1 MKNASKIAC
10 IALLAFCVAAPAQ
23 DEQTASDDGT
33 MTDAERVLRT
43 RKIIES
49 DTSRLDEL
57 KGELEERASNFEQ
70 MSAEVTKREARVE
83 ELKEQLQTTT
93 DPAAAALLQAEIE
106 ADIEKLDI
114 VKSQAEID
122 LQIQKAVREQAE
134 TLEAKILID
143 QSALD
148 VLLGEVPPPA
158 AKAPDTPA
166 ATPSPTPKPSAPLVP
181 IPGVMPPAP
190 AAPDLTSP
198 PDDVLSETAEQI
210 EARKQAEKS
219 AFEAEQ
225 AEQAVLTFLERK
237 AALQEQIDLEKSLL
251 ETAEKTKD
259 NVDDVVRIRQQEL
272 ADAVAAGADKAAIR
286 EAQEKL
292 ASIME
297 SLRVIIVEIDQ
308 REDILEGFRERMQAL
323 QEEQLRVTAEAER
336 KREEAEQARKQS
348 IWLQSPFHP
357 KNMYRWAIERG
368 PGMLAVIVVA
378 AFALLILKLFVQ
390 RIARAMVGKG
400 RREGRDS
407 RTRADTLALSFGSA
421 ATAVVV
427 IIGALLVFQEAGVDI
442 ATVLGGAAILGVA
455 IAFGAQNLMR
465 DYFNGFIILIEDQ
478 YELNDLVT
486 IGNITGRVERV
497 SLRTTALRDLQG
509 KLHFIPNGEIKS
521 VTNRSYEWAQI
532 VFTVRVSYKESVD
545 KVMDEMLSVV
555 REMCAEPEYKDSIID
570 APDMLGVDEFA
581 EFGVIIK
588 MLLRTAP
595 KDLFRIKREAL
606 RRIKNRFDELGIE
619 IPMPGAAAIVPG

>member
-10 IALLAFCVAAPAQ
+10 LALLAFCVAAPAQ
-23 DEQTASDDGT
+23 DEQTVSDDGT
-33 MTDAERVLRT
+33 MKDAERVLRT

-57 KGELEERASNFEQ
+57 KGVLEERASNFEQ
-70 MSAEVTKREARVE
+70 MNAEVTKREARVE

-93 DPAAAALLQAEIE
+93 DPAAAALLQAKIE
-106 ADIEKLDI
+106 ADIEKLDL

-122 LQIQKAVREQAE
+122 LQIQKTVRAQAE

-259 NVDDVVRIRQQEL
+259 NVDEAARIRQQEL
-272 ADAVAAGADKAAIR
+272 ADAVAGADKVAIR
-286 EAQEKL
+286 ESQKKL
-292 ASIME
+292 ASVTE

-308 REDILEGFRERMQAL
+308 REDTLEALRERMQTL
-323 QEEQLRVTAEAER
+323 QEEQLRVTAEAQS
-336 KREEAEQARKQS
+336 KRDEAEKARKQS
-348 IWLQSPFHP
+348 IWLQSPLHP

-378 AFALLILKLFVQ
+378 AFVLLILKLFVQ

-486 IGNITGRVERV
+486 IGNTTGRVERV

-555 REMCAEPEYKDSIID
+555 REMCAEPEYQDSIID